1 VADVPTPLKLGIL
14 VSGSGTNLQAIIDA
28 IESDVLDARIE
39 VVISNRETARG
50 LDRARNH
57 GIDALFLD
65 PARFNSPHD
74 YNLALRNELQSR
86 EVDLVVMA
94 GYMKLLGT
102 AVLDAYPNQVL
113 NLHPALLP
121 SFPGANGMG
130 DAFDYGVK
138 VTGITVHF
146 ANEVFDEGPIIA
158 QEAVCIAEDDT
169 LESLE
174 AKIHE
179 AEHRLYPAVIQL
191 ISEGRVCV
199 DGRKVHIG

>member
-1 VADVPTPLKLGIL
+1 MSALRLGVL

-28 IESDVLDARIE
+28 IEAGALEATVS

-50 LDRARNH
+50 LDRARRH
-57 GIDALFLD
+57 DIDAIFLD
-65 PARFNSPHD
+65 PCAFNSPHD
-74 YNLALRNELQSR
+74 YNNALRDALEAR

-94 GYMKLLGT
+94 GYMKLLGKT
-102 AVLDAYPNQVL
+102 VLDAYPNRVL

-121 SFPGANGMG
+121 SFPGANGIG
-130 DAFDYGVK
+130 DAFAHGVK

-146 ANEVFDEGPIIA
+146 ASEVFDEGPIIA
-158 QEAVCIAEDDT
+158 QEVVRIAETDT
-169 LESLE
+169 VESLE

-191 ISEGRVCV
+191 ISEGRVSV
-199 DGRKVHIG
+199 EGRKVRISG

>member
-1 VADVPTPLKLGIL
+1 VSALALGVL

-28 IESDVLDARIE
+28 IDAGELDATVS

-50 LDRARNH
+50 LDRARHH
-57 GIDALFLD
+57 GIEAVFLD
-65 PARFNSPHD
+65 PCAFNSPHD
-74 YNLALRNELQSR
+74 YNVALRDELQAR
-86 EVDLVVMA
+86 EVELVVMA
-94 GYMKLLGT
+94 GYMKLLGK

-121 SFPGANGMG
+121 SFPGANGIG
-130 DAFDYGVK
+130 DAFSYGVK

-158 QEAVCIAEDDT
+158 QQVVRIDEADT
-169 LESLE
+169 VESLE

-191 ISEGRVCV
+191 ISEGRVSV
-199 DGRKVHIG
+199 EGRKVRISG

>member
-1 VADVPTPLKLGIL
+1 MSALTLGVL

-28 IESDVLDARIE
+28 IEAETLDATVS

-50 LDRARNH
+50 LGRARRH
-57 GIDALFLD
+57 GIDAVFLD
-65 PARFNSPHD
+65 PCAFNSPHD
-74 YNLALRNELQSR
+74 YNIALRDALEAR

-94 GYMKLLGT
+94 GYMKLLGK
-102 AVLDAYPNQVL
+102 AVLDAYPNRVL

-121 SFPGANGMG
+121 SFPGANGIG
-130 DAFDYGVK
+130 DAFAYGVK

-146 ANEVFDEGPIIA
+146 ASEVFDEGPIIA
-158 QEAVCIAEDDT
+158 QEVVRIDEADT
-169 LESLE
+169 VESLE

-191 ISEGRVCV
+191 ISEGRVSV
-199 DGRKVHIG
+199 DGRKVRISG